1 MLAVIQDFFDR
12 CLAVDKEVD
21 IEHQLKLA
29 SAALLIEMMRQDHKV
44 QETERE
50 AVVQALKKKFHLGA
64 DETQELFSLAQQ
76 EAAEATDYYQFTNLI
91 ARHFTQQQKIK
102 LIEYLWVIAY
112 ADMHL
117 DPLEEHM
124 IRRIADLIYVSHRD
138 LIKAKHKVL
147 NKNKAH

>member
-1 MLAVIQDFFDR
+1 MLAVIRNYFDR
-12 CLAVDKEVD
+12 YISVDKAVD

-50 AVVQALKKKFHLGA
+50 TVVMALKKKFNLGA
-64 DETQELFSLAQQ
+64 DETHELFSLAEQ
-76 EAAEATDYYQFTNLI
+76 EAEEATDYYQFTSLI

-102 LIEYLWVIAY
+102 LLEYLWSIAY

-124 IRRIADLIYVSHRD
+124 IRRIADLIYVSHRN
-138 LIKAKHKVL
+138 LIKAKHNVL
-147 NKNKAH
+147 NNH